1 LQFIVPSFILPSATT
16 LAAKNSSSRGISEL
30 IALFVSRLWHWEFML
45 YGKSE
50 GKRIEIEPRFVVKSI
65 ECSVK
70 NEL

>member
-1 LQFIVPSFILPSATT
+1 MPSLILPIATT
-16 LAAKNSSSRGISEL
+16 LAVKNSSSRGTSEL

-50 GKRIEIEPRFVVKSI
+50 GKRIEIEPRFVIKSI
-65 ECSVK
+65 EWSVK